1 LPDDKPPRR
10 VVEHLIENDAHRSLQ
25 RIAARLL
32 AIKELEEVA
41 LVEIDKIPAAIDD
54 EVRWKFRA
62 GAGLFVL
69 FSLLTV
75 AAFMAWFAISIT
87 GPDQGYRPLIVVAPM
102 AAIAIGPLAY
112 WRHLQ
117 YGFGPVRTTR
127 SPIYCGGSKA
137 TIETIEKLFAY
148 LALRTSPRAYY
159 CDRDGKKCYVS
170 RRYFCGALRGLLLSE
185 DAAVRTMALPPGGL
199 WFFREIRIEAEPE
212 DIIAALKM
220 KPRSGGRPRQYDH
233 AAIILS
239 VLEHPKMR
247 SIEPER
253 HGSIAETM
261 ALIHSL
267 CDPSDEHDND
277 IPVPEDTELRDLA
290 KRILA
295 AVEKNRSQP
304 KK

>member
-1 LPDDKPPRR
+1 MNRPLD
-10 VVEHLIENDAHRSLQ
+10 EHRPESDAHRSLQ

-32 AIKELEEVA
+32 ATRELEEVA
-41 LVEIDKIPAAIDD
+41 LLEIDKIPAAIDGK
-54 EVRWKFRA
+54 VRWKFRI
-62 GAGLFVL
+62 GAGVFVL
-69 FSLLTV
+69 FSVLTV
-75 AAFMAWFAISIT
+75 AALIAWFAIAIT
-87 GPDQGYRPLIVVAPM
+87 GPDQGYRPLIVVAPL
-102 AAIAIGPLAY
+102 AAIALGPLAY

-117 YGFGPVRTTR
+117 YRFGQVRTAR
-127 SPIYCGGSKA
+127 PAIYCGGSKA
-137 TIETIEKLFAY
+137 TIDTIEKLFAY

-159 CDRDGKKCYVS
+159 RDRDGKKRYVS
-170 RRYFCGALRGLLLSE
+170 RHHFYGALRGLLLSE
-185 DAAVRTMALPPGGL
+185 DAAVWAMVLPPGGL
-199 WFFREIRIEAEPE
+199 WFFREIKIEAEPE

-233 AAIILS
+233 AAIVLS

-247 SIEPER
+247 SIEPGR

-277 IPVPEDTELRDLA
+277 IPVPEDTELRELA

-295 AVEKNRSQP
+295 AVEKNRNQP